1 MQSVLLPI
9 KSVKVNPNNP
19 RILKDEKFNKLKQS
33 ITDAPWMLDA
43 RPIVIDEDNIVLG
56 GNMRYQALKDL
67 GYKEIHCVQL
77 ANLTPEQK
85 QEFIIKDNVSFGEW
99 DWEVLANEW
108 DLEKLEEW
116 GLDLIGTNVDEADM
130 GDSFSLP
137 DGDKAP
143 FQQITFTLADEQATE
158 IQNAI
163 ADIKLTDEYKYM
175 ETMGNEN
182 SNGNAI
188 YLIVQQWAE
197 QKK

>member
-43 RPIVIDEDNIVLG
+43 RPIVIDEDYIVLG

-108 DLEKLEEW
+108 DVEKLEEW
-116 GLDLIGTNVDEADM
+116 GLDLPTYETQPNYSILEDTNADTLNQMEQGVKKAIQIEFDIDDYAEAQELVK
-130 GDSFSLP
+130 FWR
-137 DGDKAP
+137 
-143 FQQITFTLADEQATE
+143 EQGAYVGGMIIEYFKTE
-158 IQNAI
+158 KE
-163 ADIKLTDEYKYM
+163 KL
-175 ETMGNEN
+175 
-182 SNGNAI
+182 
-188 YLIVQQWAE
+188 
-197 QKK
+197 

>member
-1 MQSVLLPI
+1 MKSVLLPI

-108 DLEKLEEW
+108 DVEKLEEW
-116 GLDLIGTNVDEADM
+116 GLELPTYETHPNYSILEDTNADTLNQMEQGVKKAIQIEFDIEDYAEAQELVK
-130 GDSFSLP
+130 FWR
-137 DGDKAP
+137 
-143 FQQITFTLADEQATE
+143 EQGAYVGGMIIEYFKTE
-158 IQNAI
+158 
-163 ADIKLTDEYKYM
+163 K
-175 ETMGNEN
+175 EN
-182 SNGNAI
+182 
-188 YLIVQQWAE
+188 L
-197 QKK
+197 